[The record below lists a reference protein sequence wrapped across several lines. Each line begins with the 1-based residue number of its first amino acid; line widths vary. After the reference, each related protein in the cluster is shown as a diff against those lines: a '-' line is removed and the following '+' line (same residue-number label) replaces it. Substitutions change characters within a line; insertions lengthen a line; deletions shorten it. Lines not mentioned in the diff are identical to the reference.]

1 MSKVI
6 SMHSFLRGAGKSTLT
21 ANVAAVLAQQGRR
34 VGVIDADI
42 VAPTLHWLFNVGTAG
57 CTVNTYLHGECDI
70 LDAVRDV
77 TPNLGTPVTG
87 SILFI
92 PASDDPVELA
102 RAARESYNFEPL
114 CDDSFRLLVELG
126 LDVLLLDAPPGLTEG
141 SLFLLGVSDATGIV
155 LRLDKQDYQG
165 TGVMVDVARRLGI
178 PRLTLVVNL
187 TPQMYEPA
195 EVRLRVAET
204 YRADLVAV
212 LPHSQEMQ
220 ALSSAAIF
228 AIKYPD
234 RSAHVPHQAGR
245 S

>member
-1 MSKVI
+1 MW
-6 SMHSFLRGAGKSTLT
+6 
-21 ANVAAVLAQQGRR
+21 
-34 VGVIDADI
+34 GVIDAGI

-70 LDAVRDV
+70 LAAVRDV
-77 TPNLGTPVTG
+77 TPNLGTPVSG
-87 SILFI
+87 RILLI

-141 SLFLLGVSDATGIV
+141 SLFLLGVSDASGIV

-204 YRADLVAV
+204 YHTDLVAV
-212 LPHSQEMQ
+212 LPDRRRCWPCPARPS
-220 ALSSAAIF
+220 LRIIPGRSAAR
-228 AIKYPD
+228 P
-234 RSAHVPHQAGR
+234 SHQAGC